1 MLWTAG
7 AFGVSGCQ
15 CRRTVTRQVGQVS
28 TIVDG
33 TGIQGSGPRWH
44 VLAELH
50 GGDGQVYDVA
60 QMGRLAFP
68 SLFMGMDILTKEGR
82 IPSELVHLAIAWGQG
97 VAAEIEALFCPNER
111 EEPPEGGP
119 AQM

>member
-28 TIVDG
+28 TIGYRQIVNGD
-33 TGIQGSGPRWH
+33 PRIPPT
-44 VLAELH
+44 LAELH

>member
-60 QMGRLAFP
+60 HNGRVVKRERHPKVPRPKCDGLR
-68 SLFMGMDILTKEGR
+68 SGSVLT
-82 IPSELVHLAIAWGQG
+82 
-97 VAAEIEALFCPNER
+97 VARYPQ
-111 EEPPEGGP
+111 P
-119 AQM
+119 